1 MVCVGA
7 DPGKQAIPSSWPKDL
22 AGLNTK
28 IYEYTRD
35 VVLAFQN
42 QGTPAK
48 YIEVRHHF
56 FSPVSSS
63 ANATGC
69 NQLGNEINS
78 GMLWP
83 VGRVSNNN
91 FNNLSELLHSAAAG
105 VRAASSSVKTMVH
118 LANGWNWGTVDWF
131 FSGVYLP
138 GKLATSDVDVLAF
151 SLYPFYGTG
160 ASLSALRSSLTQTAN
175 KFGKVS

>member
-1 MVCVGA
+1 
-7 DPGKQAIPSSWPKDL
+7 
-22 AGLNTK
+22 
-28 IYEYTRD
+28 
-35 VVLAFQN
+35 
-42 QGTPAK
+42 
-48 YIEVRHHF
+48 
-56 FSPVSSS
+56 
-63 ANATGC
+63 
-69 NQLGNEINS
+69 
-78 GMLWP
+78 MLWP

-105 VRAASSSVKTMVH
+105 ARAASSSVKTMVH

-175 KFGKVS
+175 KFGKVSPTAWVI